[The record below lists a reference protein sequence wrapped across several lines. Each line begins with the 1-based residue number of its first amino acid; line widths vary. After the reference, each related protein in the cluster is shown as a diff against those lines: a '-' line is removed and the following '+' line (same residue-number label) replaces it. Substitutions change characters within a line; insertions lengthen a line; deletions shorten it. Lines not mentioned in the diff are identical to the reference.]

1 MDNKKRIIFL
11 AAAIVMLAAGIL
23 VGILVST
30 GGGDA
35 KKAGD
40 DKTVVDDN
48 TGKNDKNTDTDNKN
62 NTTEDKV
69 SLKNEKTENNE
80 IKENGDKNS
89 EDEKATREDNIGS
102 DTDDKTD
109 NNTDNKT
116 DDKTNDKTNDK
127 KNDLTDDN
135 PLKDTS
141 EKNPEKDDAGEKTEK
156 DENVKT
162 SDDKD
167 DKGKKENKVNP
178 ENNDG
183 KDDKENK
190 NGKENNTVDN
200 KDNNVDDGTKDSKT
214 EKDDNAGSRTDDN
227 VKDTDDNTEDD
238 KPEINPEKDGDK
250 DKNDKDTGEV
260 KKPDNVVITKPEAVL
275 NTGKLT
281 EKGSGY
287 TGIKGTG
294 DYNYGE
300 ALQKSLLFY
309 ELQRSGD
316 LPENVRCNWR
326 GDSCVNDGSDV
337 GLDLSGGWYDAG
349 DNVKFN
355 LPMSYTAAM
364 LGWSII
370 DNAEAYRE
378 SGQLTY
384 ALENI
389 KWANDYFIKCHPS
402 DNEYYYQVGN
412 GNQDHSYWGAAETV
426 EYRMSR
432 PSYKVTSSNPG
443 SAVCGETA
451 ASLAI
456 CSIVYKNIDKAYS
469 EKCLK
474 HAKSLYKFARDTKSD
489 AGYTAANGFYTSWSG
504 FYDELAWSGAWL
516 YEATG
521 DESYIRNAEEDYKNA
536 GHDHDWCMCW
546 DDVHIGAALMLAKFT
561 GKQTYKD
568 DMEKHLDWWSGIS
581 SDHITYSPKGLA
593 WLDSWGSLRYA
604 TTAAYIALAYTETGV
619 CSESKIKKYTEF
631 AEKQANYA
639 LGSSGRSYVIG
650 YGKNSPENPHHR
662 TAQGSYCDNM
672 NEPSTARHTLYGA
685 LVGGPDAN
693 DGYRDVVSDYN
704 MNEVA
709 CDYNA
714 GFTGLLA
721 KMYAKYHGQ
730 TLKDFGA
737 VEPVDINEFY
747 VQGGVNVDGSDFM
760 ELRAYICNVS
770 AWPARGGESLE
781 FRYYVDLSEVY
792 KAGGKAADIAVTTNY
807 MAAGKSA
814 GLKCWDEE
822 KHIYYLSVDFSDS
835 VIYPGGQ
842 DKYKKEIQVRLRNP
856 NGTWDN
862 SNDPSFVNMT
872 KGGSALL
879 TGAALYEKG
888 KLVFGSEPAKGKN
901 AGKTVLSDTGDS
913 GKDTGKDNNKDN
925 SGKENNGDKKDN
937 NDNDGSGIK
946 QGTAGNEAVSLSIE
960 YDNASSSSSSISGRM
975 NIVNNSDGSIS
986 LKDIKILFY
995 FTNED
1000 SKQLTFECYHTCING
1015 KNGSYKQLNGCCG
1028 AFKSENGKNADT
1040 LCTITY
1046 SDTDVIEAGDTLACN
1061 FAIHHNDWSNMNL
1074 TNDHSM
1080 SDVNNIVVQVKGK
1093 TIFGKTPQ

>member
-1 MDNKKRIIFL
+1 MDTKKRIIFFVVAL
-11 AAAIVMLAAGIL
+11 AMLAIGII
-23 VGILVST
+23 VGISVAK
-30 GGGDA
+30 GGGDEDPV
-35 KKAGD
+35 KS
-40 DKTVVDDN
+40 DKTVVADKN
-48 TGKNDKNTDTDNKN
+48 EKNDKNTDADKNPAGDKDISRNDKTDDSSV
-62 NTTEDKV
+62 TD
-69 SLKNEKTENNE
+69 
-80 IKENGDKNS
+80 KENATNVNDK
-89 EDEKATREDNIGS
+89 
-102 DTDDKTD
+102 DTGDDKTD
-109 NNTDNKT
+109 DKSDNGTGDKPGKDDPRKDPENDENGKNADDKNDEGKDTGKNEEKNNKDNTDNKG
-116 DDKTNDKTNDK
+116 DKDTGDK
-127 KNDLTDDN
+127 KDDG
-135 PLKDTS
+135 K
-141 EKNPEKDDAGEKTEK
+141 
-156 DENVKT
+156 
-162 SDDKD
+162 KD
-167 DKGKKENKVNP
+167 DKPV
-178 ENNDG
+178 
-183 KDDKENK
+183 KDDD
-190 NGKENNTVDN
+190 T
-200 KDNNVDDGTKDSKT
+200 
-214 EKDDNAGSRTDDN
+214 GSRTDDTG
-227 VKDTDDNTEDD
+227 KDVDNTED
-238 KPEINPEKDGDK
+238 KIPED
-250 DKNDKDTGEV
+250 DKNKDDGKKDDNTGDEDNGDI
-260 KKPDNVVITKPEAVL
+260 KKPDNVVITKPESVI
-275 NTGKLT
+275 NTGNLT
-281 EKGSGY
+281 EKGNGY

-294 DYNYGE
+294 DFNYGE

-316 LPENVRCNWR
+316 LPDKARSNWR
-326 GDSCVNDGSDV
+326 GDSCVNDGSDA

-370 DNAEAYRE
+370 DNADAYRE

-402 DNEYYYQVGN
+402 DTVYYYQVGD

-432 PSYKVTSSNPG
+432 PSYKVTTSNPG

-489 AGYTAANGFYTSWSG
+489 AGYTAANGFYNSWSG
-504 FYDELAWSGAWL
+504 FYDELAWSGVWL

-521 DESYIRNAEEDYKNA
+521 DESYIKNAEEDYKNA
-536 GHDHDWCMCW
+536 GHDYDWCMCW
-546 DDVHIGAALMLAKFT
+546 DDVHIGAALMLAKLT

-568 DMEKHLDWWSGIS
+568 DMEKHLDWWSGVS
-581 SDHITYSPKGLA
+581 SEHITYSPKGLA

-619 CSESKIKKYTEF
+619 CTESKIKKYTEF

-650 YGKNSPENPHHR
+650 YGKNPPENPHHR

-747 VQGGVNVDGSDFM
+747 VQGGINVDGSDFM

-792 KAGGKAADIAVTTNY
+792 KAGGKASDIAVTTNY

-879 TGAALYEKG
+879 TGSALYENG
-888 KLVFGSEPAKGKN
+888 KLVFGTEPAKGKN
-901 AGKTVLSDTGDS
+901 AGKTVMVDGNDN
-913 GKDTGKDNNKDN
+913 GKDNGKDN
-925 SGKENNGDKKDN
+925 KGNDNGNDNNGDKKDN
-937 NDNDGSGIK
+937 NDNGGSGIK
-946 QGTAGNEAVSLSIE
+946 QGTAKNEAVSLSIE

-975 NIVNNSDGSIS
+975 TIVNNSDGSLS

-1015 KNGSYKQLNGCCG
+1015 KNGSYKQLTGCGG
-1028 AFKSENGKNADT
+1028 AFKSEKGKNADT
-1040 LCTITY
+1040 VCTITY
-1046 SDTDVIEAGDTLACN
+1046 SDTDVLEAGDSLACN
-1061 FAIHHNDWSNMNL
+1061 FAIHHSDWSNMNL

-1093 TIFGKTPQ
+1093 TIFGKTP